1 MTETEFI
8 KLKTNKQKLILKH
21 QSELVKLLGTCKHW
35 TFVPKEDYT
44 EGGYDYK
51 SITIYWNEC
60 TCCGMKKDF
69 ERVQGRSFN

>member
-1 MTETEFI
+1 MTETEFN
-8 KLKTNKQKLILKH
+8 KLKTNKQRLISKH
-21 QSELVKLLGTCKHW
+21 QIDLVKLLSTCEHW
-35 TFVPKEDYT
+35 VFADKEGYT

-51 SITIYWNEC
+51 SVSTYWKEC